1 MKNIA
6 VLIYGQYRE
15 FELAIKSWHFMN
27 LSANIDYYIST
38 WDITYEKFPDNSK
51 SHISRVSKDK
61 IEKHVKLSGYNI
73 VSETE
78 SGLISSSSC
87 MMYHIR
93 EVIKLMVSS
102 GTIYDAVILIRPD
115 VWVHEGL
122 DFNTMLID
130 EQITPNTILGYG
142 PIHKDPINNYVVMD
156 NLFATSYDTIK
167 KLSSLPLT
175 PFRDIHNVLASHFVE
190 NDIIVQSFKGESDLS
205 IVRSNARLLE
215 PHQLTIENIK
225 DKAKHW
231 RNAYCL

>member
-1 MKNIA
+1 MSTINVDIINQSTDTSPVPVVRLHQTDPNNPETGITIKKAVNNFASPNGGIA
-6 VLIYGQYRE
+6 IGIGVGADAPENAVGFQNTVIGNFASKR
-15 FELAIKSWHFMN
+15 
-27 LSANIDYYIST
+27 
-38 WDITYEKFPDNSK
+38 DN
-51 SHISRVSKDK
+51 
-61 IEKHVKLSGYNI
+61 GF
-73 VSETE
+73 
-78 SGLISSSSC
+78 G
-87 MMYHIR
+87 
-93 EVIKLMVSS
+93 
-102 GTIYDAVILIRPD
+102 
-115 VWVHEGL
+115 
-122 DFNTMLID
+122 
-130 EQITPNTILGYG
+130 NTILGYG